1 MSAVVLLVAL
11 AATTH
16 HTPIDC
22 AQRPAA
28 CSRALRWQRS
38 ERSHLARENHTLRQH
53 LRRVHAPTVREAAML
68 AGQALHVDPAA
79 MLRVGLCETG
89 GTLDPYARNTASGAE
104 GWLQFLSSTWAHTPF
119 AAWPRTN
126 PFAQALAAA
135 QIVRADGGYGQWSC
149 KP

>member
-11 AATTH
+11 AATRH
-16 HTPIDC
+16 APIDC

-28 CSRALRWQRS
+28 CSRALRWQRA
-38 ERSHLARENHTLRQH
+38 EHAHLARENHALRQH
-53 LRRVHAPTVREAAML
+53 LRRVHAPTVREAAEL
-68 AGQALHVDPAA
+68 AGRALHVDAAA

-89 GTLDPYARNTASGAE
+89 GTLDPYALNSSSGAE
-104 GWLQFLSSTWAHTPF
+104 GWLQFMPSTWAHTPF

-135 QIVRADGGYGQWSC
+135 QIVRADGGYAQWSC
-149 KP
+149 RP